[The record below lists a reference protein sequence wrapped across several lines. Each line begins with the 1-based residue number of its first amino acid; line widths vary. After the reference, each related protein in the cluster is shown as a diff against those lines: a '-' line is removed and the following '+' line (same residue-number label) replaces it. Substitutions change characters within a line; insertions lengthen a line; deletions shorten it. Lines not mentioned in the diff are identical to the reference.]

1 LARKH
6 QLEGNR
12 LLFTNK
18 REKDIIMQAEFE
30 KWLGKDFINILSD
43 EQSSK
48 YPHGF
53 IDIQFLKEHITDK
66 DAKFYL
72 CGPPPMMKS
81 VQQDLEELGISKDQM
96 VAEELS

>member
-1 LARKH
+1 
-6 QLEGNR
+6 
-12 LLFTNK
+12 
-18 REKDIIMQAEFE
+18 MQAEFE

-43 EQSSK
+43 EQSNK
-48 YPHGF
+48 FPHGH
-53 IDIQFLKEHITDK
+53 IDTDFLKEHITNK

-81 VQQDLEELGISKDQM
+81 VQKDLENLGISKDQM